1 MGQANVR
8 DCIIFSFR
16 ETKGCDGPAMI
27 WTVGDALQEV
37 SQPLDS
43 NLRVEFMYFFK

>member
-1 MGQANVR
+1 MTEIVL
-8 DCIIFSFR
+8 FFPFR